1 MKHLGIDVHLKAT
14 EICELCE
21 KGEVV
26 RRDRIPTTATGYR
39 RYFGRRK
46 PRKIVMESGPSTPW
60 VYRLLTELGHEVLV
74 LDPRKIRL
82 IAESTLKCDRTD
94 AEILARL
101 CRMDEALLQPVYQ
114 RRYISQELRTRLKA
128 RQSLVR
134 ARAKLMTAV
143 RGCLRAHG
151 YRMRSCA
158 AKGFVSVWAE
168 TPVLD
173 GLRDALDP
181 LVETIYEL
189 TERIL
194 ALEKA
199 LHAEAKGDE
208 LLERLQEIP
217 GVGPL
222 VALAFSGWVD
232 QPGRFAT
239 SRDVGASLGLRPR
252 LRSSGERTY
261 RGKITRSGDR
271 EMRWLLVQGAHASF
285 LSKRDTALKRWA
297 SQLEKRAGKS
307 KAVIATARKMAV
319 LMHRMWVTGAHY
331 EPFPQTS

>member
-1 MKHLGIDVHLKAT
+1 MKYLGIDVHLKST
-14 EICELCE
+14 EVCELCDQ
-21 KGEVV
+21 GEVV
-26 RRDRIPTTATGYR
+26 RRDRVATTATGYR
-39 RYFGRRK
+39 RFFGRCR

-94 AEILARL
+94 AETLARL

-134 ARAKLMTAV
+134 ARAKLMTTV

-158 AKGFVSVWAE
+158 AKGFVAAWAE
-168 TPVLD
+168 TPVLA

-181 LVETIYEL
+181 LIETISGL
-189 TERIL
+189 TDQIL
-194 ALEKA
+194 ALEQS
-199 LHAEAKGDE
+199 LYAEAKDDE
-208 LLERLQEIP
+208 LLERLQEVP

-232 QPGRFAT
+232 QPERFET

-252 LRSSGERTY
+252 LRSSGTRIY
-261 RGKITRSGDR
+261 RGKITRTGDS

-285 LSKRDTALKRWA
+285 LSKRDTALKRW
-297 SQLEKRAGKS
+297 STRLEKRVGKP
-307 KAVIATARKMAV
+307 KAVVATARKMAV